1 MSGISIKPQNLPEKL
16 VWYYILSTYP
26 VYFLGAHFVLTP
38 LLASFL
44 VVYLIFKWWNQTE
57 ETPLAEK
64 ITISPSVWV
73 WLLTMLVIEFA
84 LIVGH
89 LNFDLGIFT
98 LIKSSQIWYRSWAL
112 FALFPLVGHLNI
124 RPQLIYRA
132 VCILCLQ
139 SLIMVLIG
147 ITADVIG
154 IPNIAYISPLK
165 ATGGMPIQYE
175 VKIFHGIKERLV
187 LFAVWPTFLA
197 LLGSIY
203 FCFAVQETDKK
214 LRFIGILSSVF
225 MIISSQS
232 RTVTVGLP
240 LIIAAVWFLTN
251 IYKPWVQLATAFMS
265 FVVGLFAQALIDFIK
280 NFKEQFDKFRA
291 GSSKIRAIIY
301 RMTLER
307 WWHEAPIWGF
317 GIRDETPAITVH
329 LPLGTHNTWFGALY
343 SYGLVGCVALAVA
356 FLWSFIDLLIKAQ
369 TSDVA
374 KVGLSMILILLLG
387 SLADNLEFFTYLYW
401 PGLIILGIAF
411 KENPSQCLT
420 DLSQNTEDNPQYNG

>member
-16 VWYYILSTYP
+16 VWYYIISTYP

-44 VVYLIFKWWNQTE
+44 VVYLILKWWNQTE

-73 WLLTMLVIEFA
+73 WLLAMLVIEFA

-89 LNFDLGIFT
+89 LNFDLGIPT

-112 FALFPLVGHLNI
+112 FALFPLAGHLNI

-147 ITADVIG
+147 TITNFIG
-154 IPNIAYISPLK
+154 IPNITYISPLK

-175 VKIFHGIKERLV
+175 AKIFHGIQERLV
-187 LFAVWPTFLA
+187 LFAIWPTFLA
-197 LLGSIY
+197 LLGSMY
-203 FCFAVQETDKK
+203 FCFSLQEIDKK
-214 LRFIGILSSVF
+214 WRFIGILSSIL
-225 MIISSQS
+225 MIITSQS
-232 RTVTVGLP
+232 RTATVGLP

-265 FVVGLFAQALIDFIK
+265 FWIGVFAQALIDFIK
-280 NFKEQFDKFRA
+280 NFKEEFDNFRA

-374 KVGLSMILILLLG
+374 KVGLSIILVLLLG

-420 DLSQNTEDNPQYNG
+420 DLSQNIQDNPQYNS